1 MKGVSLDGVLSN
13 RSFGN
18 VYTAE
23 RIADNWIVAIKVCKE
38 AKSLIQQNQE
48 GSVLESCNSEFIVR
62 YEDVFVKDDT
72 VWVCLNAWG
81 DW

>member
-1 MKGVSLDGVLSN
+1 MSH

-23 RIADNWIVAIKVCKE
+23 RIADSWIVAIKVCKD
-38 AKSLIQQNQE
+38 AMSLIQKNQE
-48 GSVLESCNSEFIVR
+48 GSVLKSCSSDFIVR
-62 YEDVFVKDDT
+62 YEDIFVKDDT
-72 VWVCLNAWG
+72 VWVCLNCRR